1 MDKNNG
7 NFSINDA
14 MRLAQSD
21 AGRQLMELLQAGG
34 SEKLQ
39 NIMALASQGNMQQAA
54 QQLSHM
60 LQSEEAKSLLA
71 QLGGENHE

>member
-39 NIMALASQGNMQQAA
+39 NIMTLASQGNMQQAA